1 MGRIKKKHEAGAATQ
16 YITRKHACK
25 RLQLSLANF
34 RRICILK
41 GIYPHEP
48 AHKKKVNKGS
58 TANRTFYFLKD
69 IQFLAHE
76 PVISKFREHKTYIKK
91 LKKAT
96 AKNEKRR
103 AEYLR
108 ENKPTY
114 RIDHIVRERY
124 PTFVGAIQDLDDAL
138 CMCFLFSNLPKS
150 HSIHAETT
158 ELCRRLTVEYMHY
171 VIESKALRK
180 VFISI
185 KGIYFQAEIMGHPV
199 TWITPHNFSHHHPE
213 DVDFKVMSTFT
224 EFYRNMLG
232 FVLFRLY
239 NDINLHYPP
248 RISIT
253 NTTDSERD
261 ADKISDDNKLISDEN
276 AQKFCL
282 DKEIHSE
289 RIASLNTPL
298 ARALVEDE
306 STKIQDEE
314 AALLAGDADSITKQK
329 EEEQALKKFQ
339 NLFSNCKF
347 FLGREVPKE
356 TLVFVIRSFGGIVS
370 WDKSSGLGS
379 TYTEDDEEITHQIV
393 DRPNPS
399 MKYITR
405 RYLQPQWI
413 FDCINARFLLPVT
426 GYLPGDILP
435 PHLSPFVDDS
445 EGYIP
450 PEQERLRALQ
460 RGEDPGLNNEDSDY
474 SEEENVDDG
483 EENEKL
489 EDNEKDDEEETSED
503 EENEEEEKQKKLA
516 SIKVKTGKK
525 DFDRKA
531 QPDQIAAEEKRL
543 AVMMIPKK
551 KLHLY
556 KKIKYGE
563 RRKNRQKQELAE
575 KRKVIDQ
582 EEKKNRKAKKMR
594 KT

>member
-96 AKNEKRR
+96 AKDEKSR
-103 AEYLR
+103 AAYLR

-114 RIDHIVRERY
+114 KIDHIVRERY
-124 PTFVGAIQDLDDAL
+124 PTFTGAIQDLDDAL

-150 HSIHAETT
+150 HSIHSETVQ
-158 ELCRRLTVEYMHY
+158 LCRRLTVEFMHY
-171 VIESKALRK
+171 VIEAKALRK

-185 KGIYFQAEIMGHPV
+185 KGIYFQSEIMGQPV

-224 EFYRNMLG
+224 EFFRNMLG
-232 FVLFRLY
+232 FVLFKLY

-253 NTTDSERD
+253 STAESEKDDEKRD
-261 ADKISDDNKLISDEN
+261 DGDLKDLP
-276 AQKFCL
+276 KFCM
-282 DKEIHSE
+282 DNEVHSE
-289 RIASLNTPL
+289 RVTSLNTPL
-298 ARALVEDE
+298 ARTEIDDQ
-306 STKIQDEE
+306 STAIQDEE
-314 AALLAGDADSITKQK
+314 VALLAGNTESIAKQK
-329 EEEQALKKFQ
+329 EEDEALKKFQ

-356 TLVFVIRSFGGIVS
+356 TLVFVIRSFGGVVS
-370 WDKSSGLGS
+370 WDKTAGLGS
-379 TYTEDDEEITHQIV
+379 TYSEDNEKITHQIV
-393 DRPNPS
+393 DRPNPN
-399 MKYITR
+399 MKFITR
-405 RYLQPQWI
+405 RYLQPQWV
-413 FDCINARFLLPVT
+413 FDCINARMLLPVT
-426 GYLPGDILP
+426 GYLPGDMLP

-460 RGEDPGLNNEDSDY
+460 RGEDPGLNNQDSDY
-474 SEEENVDDG
+474 SEEEEVVEDTEQDDEG
-483 EENEKL
+483 
-489 EDNEKDDEEETSED
+489 DNEEEVEDSED
-503 EENEEEEKQKKLA
+503 EKIVEKQKKLA
-516 SIKVKTGKK
+516 AITVKTGKK

-575 KRKVIDQ
+575 KRKAIDK
-582 EEKKNRKAKKMR
+582 EKKKTSKKM
-594 KT
+594 KTA